1 MWLRYILLVLL
12 LVPPVVQSWLAVLM
26 VRRGAQKHFRFFFY
40 YTLFAIAAE
49 VTKFALFQPG
59 KNTWQHF
66 WTSWGSEAIYAV
78 LGFLAIAEVFDHVFE
93 NFHHFTWFKFLLP
106 VTGAIMLAIAVL
118 IPIVH
123 RAVETDPLLEGIFA
137 LQIAVRCLQLGVF
150 FLIFLLA
157 RVFDLD
163 YRQYAFGIAAGF
175 GIAAAGILLG
185 TLVRT
190 GGGLKFL
197 IFFQYGPSVAY
208 CLAVTVWLVS
218 FIRPEPDD
226 PFRNF
231 RHLFTPELFLEQLKR
246 YKREVGGIFR
256 P

>member
-1 MWLRYILLVLL
+1 MWLHYSLWLT
-12 LVPPVVQSWLAVLM
+12 PPFLQTLLAVLM
-26 VRRGAQKHFRFFFY
+26 WRRGTRKQFRVFFV
-40 YTLFAIAAE
+40 YTVFAVVAE
-49 VTKFALFQPG
+49 LTRFALYQPG
-59 KNTWQHF
+59 KNTWASF
-66 WTSWGSEAIYAV
+66 WVSWGSEAIYAV
-78 LGFLAIAEVFDHVFE
+78 LGFLAIYEVFRHVFA
-93 NFHHFTWFKFLLP
+93 NFNHFTWFKLLLP
-106 VTGAIMLAIAVL
+106 VTGAIMLSIAVL

-123 RAVETDPLLEGIFA
+123 HAVETDPLLEGIFA
-137 LQIAVRCLQLGVF
+137 LQIAVRCLQLGIF

-157 RVFDLD
+157 RIFNLD

-197 IFFQYGPSVAY
+197 IFFRYVPSVAY
-208 CLAVTVWLVS
+208 CIAVTVWLAS
-218 FIRPEPDD
+218 FVRPEPGD

-231 RHLFTPELFLEQLKR
+231 RHLFTPELFLEQLQR
-246 YKREVGGIFR
+246 YKQEVRGIFR